1 MAQDLRG
8 ADLLVRALQAAG
20 VTRIFTLSGNHIMEV
35 FDALVGSGI
44 EIVHT
49 RHEAATVHMADAYA
63 RLSGRIGV
71 AMVTGGQGHANAA
84 AALPTA
90 LAGEVPVLLLSG
102 HAPLNELGNGAFQEL
117 PQAAM
122 AAPVTKAAWTAQSAA
137 GLGADVARAIA
148 TALSG
153 RPGPVHLSLPTDVL
167 EARIPDIA
175 APPAEAFAS
184 VPMLLPT
191 ATAALVAELV
201 ASAARPVLIA
211 PPSLVTPGGMAALA
225 ALEAASGLPAIP
237 MNAPR
242 GLADPTLGA
251 LAGLLPE
258 ADLVL
263 LLGKPLDFTTRFGR
277 PASGARFVVLD
288 PEAALIGRA
297 QRLLGERLVL
307 GAIADPMSSV
317 RALTAA
323 LRRVP
328 AQAGWADHVRETVG
342 WRPAEWAA
350 LAGAPEGPIHPAT
363 LCHAINDALTEQG
376 DATFV
381 CDGGEVGQWGHGMVR
396 TADARAP
403 AGATRRITNGVAGAI
418 GVGLPF
424 AIGARAA
431 VDRPTLAL
439 MGDGSFGFHMAELD
453 TAARHGLPFV
463 CVVGNDSRWN
473 AEHQIQLRDYGA
485 NRAHGCEL
493 APGTRYDLVATA
505 LGGHGEV
512 VERAADLRPALA
524 RAFASGRPAV
534 VNVMIEG
541 QPAPTLKR

>member
-1 MAQDLRG
+1 MAQDIRG

-49 RHEAATVHMADAYA
+49 RHEAAAVHMADAYA
-63 RLSGRIGV
+63 RLSGRVSV

-102 HAPLNELGNGAFQEL
+102 HAPLNEIGDGAFQEL
-117 PQAAM
+117 QQAAM
-122 AAPVTKAAWTAQSAA
+122 AAPVTKASRTAQSAA
-137 GLGADVARAIA
+137 GLGADVARAIS

-167 EARIPDIA
+167 EARIADAA
-175 APPAEAFAS
+175 APPASAFAP
-184 VPMLLPT
+184 VPMPLP
-191 ATAALVAELV
+191 AASAALVAGLV
-201 ASAARPVLIA
+201 AGAARPVLIA
-211 PPSLVTPGGMAALA
+211 PPSLVTPAGLAALA
-225 ALEAASGLPAIP
+225 ALEAASGLPVVP
-237 MNAPR
+237 MAAVR
-242 GLADPTLGA
+242 GLADPTIGA

-258 ADLVL
+258 TDLVVL
-263 LLGKPLDFTTRFGR
+263 IGKPLDFTTRFGR
-277 PASGARFVVLD
+277 PAAGARFVVLD

-307 GAIADPMSSV
+307 GAIADPMSAV
-317 RALTAA
+317 TALAA
-323 LRRVP
+323 SLRRVP
-328 AQAGWADHVRETVG
+328 AQAGWADRVRETVA

-350 LAGAPEGPIHPAT
+350 LAGAPAGPIHPAT
-363 LCHAINDALTEQG
+363 LCHAINDALAEQG

-396 TADARAP
+396 AP
-403 AGATRRITNGVAGAI
+403 RRITNGVAGAI

-431 VDRPTLAL
+431 MARPTLAL

-463 CVVGNDSRWN
+463 CVIGNDSRWN
-473 AEHQIQLRDYGA
+473 AEHQIQIRDYGA

-505 LGGHGEV
+505 FGGHGEV
-512 VERAADLRPALA
+512 VEHAAELRPALA
-524 RAFASGRPAV
+524 RAFAAGRPAV
-534 VNVMIEG
+534 VNVMIAG

>member
-1 MAQDLRG
+1 
-8 ADLLVRALQAAG
+8 
-20 VTRIFTLSGNHIMEV
+20 
-35 FDALVGSGI
+35 
-44 EIVHT
+44 
-49 RHEAATVHMADAYA
+49 MADAYA

-102 HAPLNELGNGAFQEL
+102 HAPLSELGNGAFQEL

-122 AAPVTKAAWTAQSAA
+122 AAPVTKAAWTAQTAA
-137 GLGADVARAIA
+137 GLGADVARAVA

-167 EARIPDIA
+167 EAHIPDMA
-175 APPAEAFAS
+175 APPAEAFAA
-184 VPMLLPT
+184 VPMPLPA
-191 ATAALVAELV
+191 ATAAMVAELV

-211 PPSLVTPGGMAALA
+211 PPSLVTPAGMAALA
-225 ALEAASGLPAIP
+225 ALETACGLPAIL

-258 ADLVL
+258 ADLVV

-277 PASGARFVVLD
+277 PAAGARFIVLD

-317 RALTAA
+317 TALTAA
-323 LRRVP
+323 LRRVS
-328 AQAGWADHVRETVG
+328 AQAEWAAHAREMVG

-363 LCHAINDALTEQG
+363 LCHAINDALDEQG

-396 TADARAP
+396 VADAGAP

-431 VDRPTLAL
+431 MARPTLAL

-463 CVVGNDSRWN
+463 CVIGNDSRWN
-473 AEHQIQLRDYGA
+473 AEHQIQIRDYGA

-493 APGTRYDLVATA
+493 APGTRYELVATA

-512 VERAADLRPALA
+512 VERAAELRPALA
-524 RAFASGRPAV
+524 RAFAAGRPAV
-534 VNVMIEG
+534 VNVMIAG

>member
-1 MAQDLRG
+1 MADRQRG
-8 ADLLVRALQAAG
+8 ADVLVRALEAAG
-20 VTRIFTLSGNHIMEV
+20 VERIFTLSGNHIMEV
-35 FDALVGSGI
+35 FDALVGSPI
-44 EIVHT
+44 TLVHT
-49 RHEAATVHMADAYA
+49 RHEAAAVHMADAYA
-63 RLSGRIGV
+63 RLSGKVGV
-71 AMVTGGQGHANAA
+71 AMVTGGQGHANAI

-102 HAPLNELGNGAFQEL
+102 HAPLAELGDGAFQEL

-122 AAPVTKAAWTAQSAA
+122 AAPVAKAAWTAQTPE
-137 GLGADVARAIA
+137 GLGADVARAFT

-167 EARIPDIA
+167 EAEVAAIPP
-175 APPAEAFAS
+175 APPAGAFVAR
-184 VPMLLPT
+184 PMLLPA
-191 ATAALVAELV
+191 ATAALVAGLLAE
-201 ASAARPVLIA
+201 AARPGLIA
-211 PPSLVTPGGMAALA
+211 PPSLVTPTGVAALA
-225 ALEAASGLPAIP
+225 ALEAACGLPAVP

-251 LAGLLPE
+251 LAQLLPE
-258 ADLVL
+258 ADLVV

-277 PASGARFVVLD
+277 PAAKARFVVLD
-288 PEAALIGRA
+288 PEAALLGRA

-307 GAIADPMSSV
+307 GAIADPLSAV
-317 RALTAA
+317 AA
-323 LRRVP
+323 LAAAARPTP
-328 AQAGWADHVRETVG
+328 AQAGWAARLAETVG
-342 WRPAEWAA
+342 WRPPEWAS

-363 LCHAINDALTEQG
+363 LCHAINEALAAQG

-381 CDGGEVGQWGHGMVR
+381 CDGGEIGQWGHAMVKG
-396 TADARAP
+396 AR
-403 AGATRRITNGVAGAI
+403 RVTNGVAGAI

-431 VDRPTLAL
+431 LDRPTLAL

-473 AEHQIQLRDYGA
+473 AEHQIQIRDYGA
-485 NRAHGCEL
+485 NRAHGCDL

-505 LGGHGEV
+505 LGGVGEV
-512 VERAADLRPALA
+512 VERAADLAPALA
-524 RAFASGRPAV
+524 RAFAAGRPAV
-534 VNVMIEG
+534 VNVMLAG